1 MEYSK
6 QTIIEALEH
15 SIEKTKEEIEKYSK
29 DCNGRFAQGRTA
41 HREFLKKELKRLD
54 KQTEEIGET
63 VGGIEK

>member
-41 HREFLKKELKRLD
+41 HREFLKKELKRLE
-54 KQTEEIGET
+54 KKLEELKNE
-63 VGGIEK
+63 

>member
-6 QTIIEALEH
+6 QTIIEALKY

-41 HREFLKKELKRLD
+41 HCEFLKKKLKKMEEQLEELKN
-54 KQTEEIGET
+54 E
-63 VGGIEK
+63 

>member
-29 DCNGRFAQGRTA
+29 DCNGRFSQGRTA
-41 HREFLKKELKRLD
+41 HREFLKKRLKKLE
-54 KQTEEIGET
+54 KQLEGLKNE
-63 VGGIEK
+63 

>member
-41 HREFLKKELKRLD
+41 HREFLKKELKRLE
-54 KQTEEIGET
+54 KQLEGWKNE
-63 VGGIEK
+63 

>member
-6 QTIIEALEH
+6 QTIIESFER
-15 SIEKTKEEIEKYSK
+15 SIEKIKNEIEKYSK

-41 HREFLKKELKRLD
+41 HREFLKKRLKKLE
-54 KQTEEIGET
+54 KQEVRET

>member
-41 HREFLKKELKRLD
+41 HREFLKKELKSSE
-54 KQTEEIGET
+54 KQLEGLKNE
-63 VGGIEK
+63 

>member
-6 QTIIEALEH
+6 QTIIESLEH

-41 HREFLKKELKRLD
+41 HREFLKKELKRLE
-54 KQTEEIGET
+54 KKLEELKNE
-63 VGGIEK
+63 